1 MTGYRKSSTQSVVV
15 LFLLLEQSR
24 SWRHGY
30 DIAKAT
36 GLQSGTLYPILARLE
51 HRGYLDSKWLE
62 STQAGRPPRHAYRL
76 TAAGVA
82 FARETVKE
90 FERPHLLSI
99 PARIKS

>member
-1 MTGYRKSSTQSVVV
+1 MRGYRKCSTQSVAV
-15 LFLLLEQSR
+15 LSLLLEQSR

-51 HRGYLDSKWLE
+51 YRGYLDSKWLE

-76 TAAGVA
+76 TVAGVA

-90 FERPHLLSI
+90 FERPRQLSI
-99 PARIKS
+99 SDRIKA

>member
-1 MTGYRKSSTQSVVV
+1 VAVLSV
-15 LFLLLEQSR
+15 LLEQAR

-76 TAAGVA
+76 TVAGVA
-82 FARETVKE
+82 FARATVKE
-90 FERPHLLSI
+90 SEDPRPLSV
-99 PARIKS
+99 PHRIKA